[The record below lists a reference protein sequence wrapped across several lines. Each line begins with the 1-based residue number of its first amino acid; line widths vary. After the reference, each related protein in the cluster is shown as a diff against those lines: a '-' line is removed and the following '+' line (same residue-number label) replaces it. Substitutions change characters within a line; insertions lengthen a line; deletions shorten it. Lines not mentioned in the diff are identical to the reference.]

1 MVQSNRKQY
10 SEIPMNDRISVLFDT
25 EGTYP
30 FVGGGV
36 STWCDILVRELPQV
50 NYHICAITGDPNV
63 KLKYELMP
71 NVRQVIHVPLW
82 GTEEPAEFI
91 LPEVP
96 FSEIYLRKQETTH
109 QVIEEKF
116 IPLFQTF
123 LQGMEEPLGT
133 DVTAYGRNI
142 HNLYHYFQEYDYI
155 ESFKAPQVWEVFQDE
170 MLRPY
175 HERPDDF
182 LPQERP
188 NLYDLTTALR
198 WLNKLLMVLNA
209 PIPNTD
215 ISHATIAAFVG
226 LASVIAKLE
235 YGTPMILTEHGVYVR
250 ERYIHVSATDLTYFL
265 KRFLINLSVFMSRL
279 CYTYADQIS
288 PVCNFNR
295 RWERLYGVPEERL
308 QTIYNGVNPDVFVPG
323 PKPEK
328 TQGRPTVVAAA
339 RIFPL
344 KDILTMINTAYIVRQ
359 TIPNVHFRVYGS
371 VTADQPYA
379 LKCLLL
385 VLDKEE
391 QSDEV
396 KEQIIELEREGMSKA
411 LARIAELKLEET
423 FEFGGFHSEPHK
435 IFLEGDI
442 SILTSISEGF
452 PYTVLESM
460 SCGRPVVA
468 TDVGGVREALEG
480 FGVVCKPRDPEDL
493 AKGVIKLLQDD
504 ELRQTLGRK
513 ARNEVLARYRTS
525 TSVNAYWESYQRWA
539 KVKAEQA
546 ATAAPQQGA

>member
-1 MVQSNRKQY
+1 MT
-10 SEIPMNDRISVLFDT
+10 EGLSVLMET

-50 NYHICAITGDPNV
+50 DYHICAVTGDPNV

-71 NVRQVIHVPLW
+71 NVMRVIHVPLW

-91 LPEVP
+91 LPEIP
-96 FSEIYLRKQETTH
+96 FSEIYLHKQETTY
-109 QVIEEKF
+109 QVVEEQF
-116 IPLFQTF
+116 IPLFRHF
-123 LQGMEEPLGT
+123 LQGMEETRPDMT
-133 DVTAYGRNI
+133 SYGCTV
-142 HNLYHYFQEYDYI
+142 HELYHYFQQYDYM

-170 MLRPY
+170 ILRPY
-175 HERPDDF
+175 RERPDDF
-182 LPQERP
+182 LPEERP

-209 PIPNTD
+209 PIPDTD
-215 ISHATIAAFVG
+215 VSHATIAAFVG

-235 YGTPMILTEHGVYVR
+235 YGTPMLLTEHGVYIR
-250 ERYIHVSATDLTYFL
+250 ERYIHVSATELTYFL
-265 KRFLINLSVFMSRL
+265 KRFLINLSVYMSRL

-295 RWERLYGVPEERL
+295 RWEKLYDVPEEKL
-308 QTIYNGVNPDVFVPG
+308 QTIYNGVNPDVFVPE

-328 TQGRPTVVAAA
+328 TRDRPTVVAAA
-339 RIFPL
+339 RVYPL
-344 KDILTMINTAYIVRQ
+344 KDILTMIRTADIVRR
-359 TIPNVHFRVYGS
+359 TIPDVHFIVYGS
-371 VTADQPYA
+371 LTADPPYVEKCRA
-379 LKCLLL
+379 L
-385 VLDKEE
+385 
-391 QSDEV
+391 
-396 KEQIIELEREGMSKA
+396 
-411 LARIAELKLEET
+411 IAELELEDT
-423 FEFGGFHSEPHK
+423 FEFGGFHSEPAK
-435 IFLEGDI
+435 IFTEGDI

-493 AKGVIKLLQDD
+493 AAGVIKLLQDD

-513 ARNEVLARYRTS
+513 ARNEVLAKYRTS
-525 TSVNAYWESYQRWA
+525 TSVDAYWESYQRLA
-539 KVKAEQA
+539 KAKAERA
-546 ATAAPQQGA
+546 ALTAPLQEA

>member
-1 MVQSNRKQY
+1 MTVRLSILL
-10 SEIPMNDRISVLFDT
+10 ET

-36 STWCDILVRELPQV
+36 STWCDTLVRELPQV
-50 NYHICAITGDPNV
+50 DYHICAITGDPNV
-63 KLKYELMP
+63 KLKYDLMP
-71 NVRQVIHVPLW
+71 NVVQPIIHVPLW

-96 FSEIYLRKQETTH
+96 FSEIYLRKQETAY

-116 IPLFQTF
+116 IPLFRHF
-123 LQGMEEPLGT
+123 LQGMEEPAGA
-133 DVTAYGRNI
+133 DMTAYGRNI
-142 HNLYHYFQEYDYI
+142 HELYHYFQHYDYI
-155 ESFKAPQVWEVFQDE
+155 ESFKAPQVWEVFQAE

-175 HERPDDF
+175 RERPDDF
-182 LPQERP
+182 LSEEQP

-215 ISHATIAAFVG
+215 VSHATIAAFVG

-235 YGTPMILTEHGVYVR
+235 YGTPMLLTEHGVYIR

-265 KRFLINLSVFMSRL
+265 KRFLVNLSAYMSRL

-288 PVCNFNR
+288 PVCDFNR
-295 RWERLYGVPEERL
+295 RWEKLYDVPEEKL
-308 QTIYNGVNPDVFVPG
+308 QTIYNGVNPDVFVPE
-323 PKPEK
+323 PKPER

-339 RIFPL
+339 RVFPL
-344 KDILTMINTAYIVRQ
+344 KDIETMIRTADIVRQ
-359 TIPNVHFRVYGS
+359 AIPDVHFIVYGS
-371 VTADQPYA
+371 LTADPPYVEKCRA
-379 LKCLLL
+379 L
-385 VLDKEE
+385 
-391 QSDEV
+391 
-396 KEQIIELEREGMSKA
+396 
-411 LARIAELKLEET
+411 IAELELEGT
-423 FEFGGFHSEPHK
+423 FEFGGFHSEPAK
-435 IFLEGDI
+435 IFTEGDI

-480 FGVVCKPRDPEDL
+480 FGLVCKPRDPDDL
-493 AKGVIKLLQDD
+493 AMGVIKLLQDD
-504 ELRQTLGRK
+504 GVRQTLGRK

-525 TSVNAYWESYQRWA
+525 TSVDAYWESYQRWA
-539 KVKAEQA
+539 KLKAERRA
-546 ATAAPQQGA
+546 LATSPQEAY

>member
-1 MVQSNRKQY
+1 MTHNNNRV
-10 SEIPMNDRISVLFDT
+10 SVLFET

-50 NYHICAITGDPNV
+50 DYHICAITGDSKV
-63 KLKYELMP
+63 KLRYELMP

-91 LPEVP
+91 LPHVP
-96 FSEIYLRKQETTH
+96 FSEIYQRKRETTL

-116 IPLFQTF
+116 IPLFRHF
-123 LQGMEEPLGT
+123 LQGMGETSPDLM
-133 DVTAYGRNI
+133 AYGRTI
-142 HNLYHYFQEYDYI
+142 HKLYHYFRQYEYI
-155 ESFKAPQVWEVFQDE
+155 ESFKAQPVWEVFQEE

-175 HERPDDF
+175 REGPQADEL
-182 LPQERP
+182 LPAERP

-215 ISHATIAAFVG
+215 VSHATIAASVG
-226 LASVIAKLE
+226 LTSVIAKLE
-235 YGTPMILTEHGVYVR
+235 HGTPMLLTEHGVYIR
-250 ERYIHVSATDLTYFL
+250 ERYIHISATDLTYFL
-265 KRFLINLSVFMSRL
+265 KRFLINLSAFMSRL
-279 CYTYADQIS
+279 CYAYADQVS

-295 RWERLYGVPEERL
+295 RWERLYGVPEEKLR
-308 QTIYNGVNPDVFVPG
+308 TIYNGVNPDIFVPG

-328 TQGRPTVVAAA
+328 SRNRPTVVAAA

-344 KDILTMINTAYIVRQ
+344 KDIMTMINTAYIVRQ
-359 TIPNVHFRVYGS
+359 TIPDVHFKVYGS
-371 VTADQPYA
+371 VTADQPYV
-379 LKCLLL
+379 LKCLMLI
-385 VLDKEE
+385 LDKED

-396 KEQIIELEREGMSKA
+396 KKQIVKLEQEGISKA
-411 LARIAELKLEET
+411 LDLIAKLGLEET
-423 FEFGGFHSEPHK
+423 FEFAGFHNEPSK
-435 IFLEGDI
+435 IFTEGDI
-442 SILTSISEGF
+442 SILSSISEGF

-468 TDVGGVREALEG
+468 TDVGGVQEALEG
-480 FGVVCKPRDPEDL
+480 FGVVCKPRDPDDL
-493 AKGVIKLLQDD
+493 AAGVIKLLQND

-513 ARNEVLARYRTS
+513 ARNEVLAKYRTS
-525 TSVNAYWESYQRWA
+525 TSVEAYWESYQRLA
-539 KVKAEQA
+539 RVKAEHKL
-546 ATAAPQQGA
+546 